1 MPEWSL
7 SVSELNEYVR
17 LKLAGDPMLRS
28 VTVHGEISGF
38 KRHVSGH
45 LYFTLKDEKSRIACA
60 MFRSAALS
68 LDFRPEDGKQVTV
81 TGSAGLYTVS
91 GSYQLYVE
99 TMREDGAGDLFL
111 RFERLKRKLA
121 DEGLFDAALKKP
133 LPTRPRV
140 IGVATSITGA
150 AFRDI
155 IRVARARDPRVEI
168 LIAPCLVQGAGAAEE
183 IARSVERLDRDGRAE
198 VILVGRGG
206 GSMEDLWAFN
216 EEIVARAI
224 SRCET
229 PVISC
234 VGHEIDFTIADFVA
248 DARAATPSNAA
259 EMAVADVKEIKTA
272 LNHML
277 LRLSGALNAGQR
289 QRRLRLGAAGQSP
302 YLKNAERFLLEK
314 KRETLERLKNE
325 LIRAQEKRME
335 KQKNRLIAGY
345 RALNAM
351 DPKKVLARGY
361 ACVRVDGHVASDAG
375 LLSEG
380 QEIRVEMRDAA
391 LKAKVESVLK
401 RKSARSGEIQPSER
415 KRNGKETDV

>member
-45 LYFTLKDEKSRIACA
+45 LYFTLKDEKSRVACA
-60 MFRSAALS
+60 MFRSAASS

-111 RFERLKRKLA
+111 RFERLKSKLA
-121 DEGLFDAALKKP
+121 DEGLFDPSLKKP

-183 IARSVERLDRDGRAE
+183 IARSVERLDMDGRAE
-198 VILVGRGG
+198 AILVGRGG

-224 SRCET
+224 AACRT
-229 PVISC
+229 PVVSC

-259 EMAVADVKEIKTA
+259 EMAVADVKEMKA
-272 LNHML
+272 GLKHML
-277 LRLSGALNAGQR
+277 LRLQGALNAGQR
-289 QRRLRLGAAGQSP
+289 QRRMRLSAAAKSP
-302 YLKNAERFLLEK
+302 YIKNADRYLLEK
-314 KRETLERLKNE
+314 KRAALENAKNQ
-325 LIRAQEKRME
+325 LLRSHEKRVGIL
-335 KQKNRLIAGY
+335 KSRLNAGY

-351 DPKKVLARGY
+351 DPQKVLARGY
-361 ACVRVDGHVASDAG
+361 ACVRVDGHVASDA
-375 LLSEG
+375 LSIREG

-401 RKSARSGEIQPSER
+401 QKNARESVSER
-415 KRNGKETDV
+415 NCHGKKTDV